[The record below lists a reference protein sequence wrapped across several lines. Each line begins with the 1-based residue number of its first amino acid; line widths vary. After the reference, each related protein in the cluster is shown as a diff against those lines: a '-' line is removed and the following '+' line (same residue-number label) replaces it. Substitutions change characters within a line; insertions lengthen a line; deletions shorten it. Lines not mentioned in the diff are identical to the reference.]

1 MSKPT
6 NNSSIRSMQWKLF
19 LLGFF
24 KIPIIG
30 FTRPKLIAIDG
41 ENISVKIK
49 LNRRTKNHLNS
60 MYFGALAVGADIAG
74 GIHVFY
80 FSEILNKKVSF
91 SFKGMNAQFLKRAES
106 DVYFSSNEGIII
118 KEAIEESSRTGERIN
133 KSILVTAKNQ
143 NHEIVA
149 TFEMISSLKVLN

>member
-1 MSKPT
+1 
-6 NNSSIRSMQWKLF
+6 MQWKLF

-30 FTRPKLIAIDG
+30 FTRPKLITIDE

-80 FSEILNKKVSF
+80 FSEILDKKVSF

-106 DVYFSSNEGIII
+106 DVYFSSNEGHII
-118 KEAIEESSRTGERIN
+118 KDAI
-133 KSILVTAKNQ
+133 
-143 NHEIVA
+143 
-149 TFEMISSLKVLN
+149 